1 MRRSFWLAPF
11 ANHSQNVDW
20 ISRRAGVNFSTRLIP
35 WGTPPSLGSRE
46 PAVKASLI
54 LPLVFVVGLFLP
66 TNDRVASA
74 TTKPR
79 SRASENVD
87 QSAISSRPEN
97 SVTIPGPLRSFLRM
111 SGINQNVTPSE
122 VLPQLAH
129 NVVLHGYHL
138 GKATEYLIL
147 LRGYLHQSKELS
159 ALAGQGG
166 SIRVNGCK
174 DAEPLL
180 RILGYRTRGEC
191 GRNGMALETANP
203 ERAFLSV
210 DSGFPLLD
218 LEESL
223 QRDGPFEYG
232 YTGSAVP
239 VLFAADDWIVV
250 ASQKEQE
257 NRDFLESLLHAPGVA
272 RLYWA
277 ISQIEPET
285 RVEMKEGIGLAKL
298 LPLAPA
304 LDHYG
309 TQFCIRDG
317 TVVVPGGR
325 EAEKEW
331 QAIVGASPRAPR
343 EFILQLLK
351 KDHGWAGTYFD
362 AMARTSQG
370 QQEHFTAGHRLS
382 RYYGAFRAAGDSEE
396 ASAGL
401 PFRPAPALMVLVTRL
416 KWDGNGEPYVPG
428 NLQAW
433 NEILRQKGDSKVI
446 RHRGKRFVG
455 WRTPDQLAEAMFAF
469 SRLGTEGGPLQA
481 YLCLSELD
489 HRRPPG
495 RRLSNQ
501 TVLLLAERY
510 ADFGDQYM
518 MFSEFPDLS
527 DNSIARYMTA
537 AELLT
542 KIPDHVLRGN
552 AMGIFQANVGLWQIL
567 ARQGEIE
574 RTQLNSSWMEM
585 IKPFSEVSTAAQLV
599 TAGRSSIEQV
609 FLAGTGN
616 RRGSQNE
623 FINLLAGAQ
632 QRTAEGHQVRM
643 EMADRIRSVME
654 DQRLVSMD
662 TLFALDDGLRNPE
675 QGAKSKAE
683 LAALAGELREFEMP
697 RPIFTNSE
705 RYEWAAGTYNNR
717 HTELQM
723 RTDLVKVIR
732 SSKSPKQVE
741 AARGQLATFLRDTL
755 VGLNYAYYEP
765 PGSQVLHNNPLFVRS
780 HDFSGDTIQGV
791 EHMWQAPR
799 LFGAGSPAG
808 GGAHMIGSLADLP
821 YVLAEAEQD
830 FIAPDHV
837 QALIWQQFV
846 PGLLSNAIVPRWW
859 NVSRNEL
866 HAVAL
871 YQRAGEELLMAS
883 SKDEDLKGKVM
894 AVLSD
899 RMVPE
904 RSAWLEQTIRAG
916 RTNEMFEGISPA
928 DGFYLTAKFRER
940 FSGELERDSAAG
952 RELEG
957 LIREE
962 PEEVNWERLS
972 RDFGVIHPVFTQT
985 YARELI
991 DGKPFPALGGNYNR
1005 LMGEC
1010 WDSGN
1015 LYWARL
1021 ADEMGESPVLL
1032 NRIVPVLTRRMV
1044 ERISASDLEDWPAA
1058 LRALRETGKEFR
1070 EGKISLLAGNAQT
1083 QN

>member
-1 MRRSFWLAPF
+1 
-11 ANHSQNVDW
+11 
-20 ISRRAGVNFSTRLIP
+20 
-35 WGTPPSLGSRE
+35 
-46 PAVKASLI
+46 
-54 LPLVFVVGLFLP
+54 
-66 TNDRVASA
+66 
-74 TTKPR
+74 
-79 SRASENVD
+79 
-87 QSAISSRPEN
+87 
-97 SVTIPGPLRSFLRM
+97 M
-111 SGINQNVTPSE
+111 SGISQNVTPSE

-129 NVVLHGYHL
+129 SVVLYGYHL
-138 GKATEYLIL
+138 GKTTEYLIL
-147 LRGYLHQSKELS
+147 LRRYLHQSKELS
-159 ALAGQGG
+159 ALAGQSG

-180 RILGYRTRGEC
+180 RILGYRTRGQC
-191 GRNGMALETANP
+191 GRSGMALETADP

-223 QRDGPFEYG
+223 QHDGPFEYG
-232 YTGSAVP
+232 YKGSPLP
-239 VLFAADDWIVV
+239 VLFAADDWILL
-250 ASQKEQE
+250 ASQKGQE
-257 NRDFLESLLHAPGVA
+257 NRDFLESLLYAPSVA

-277 ISQIEPET
+277 MSQIEPET
-285 RVEMKEGIGLAKL
+285 RVEMRDEIGLAKL

-304 LDHYG
+304 LDLYG
-309 TQFCIRDG
+309 SQLCVRDG
-317 TVVVPGGR
+317 TVVVPGGQ

-331 QAIVGASPRAPR
+331 QGMVGASPRAPR

-351 KDHGWAGTYFD
+351 KDHGWAATYFD
-362 AMARTSQG
+362 ALARTSQG

-382 RYYGAFRAAGDSEE
+382 RYYEAFRAPGVSEE
-396 ASAGL
+396 SAAGL

-428 NLQAW
+428 NLQVW
-433 NEILRQKGDSKVI
+433 NEILRQKGDFKVI
-446 RHRGKRFVG
+446 RRKRSAG
-455 WRTPDQLAEAMFAF
+455 WRTPDQLAEAMFTF
-469 SRLGTEGGPLQA
+469 SRLGTEDGPLQA

-489 HRRPPG
+489 HRRAPG
-495 RRLSNQ
+495 RRPSNQ
-501 TVLLLAERY
+501 TVLLLAHRY
-510 ADFGDQYM
+510 ADFRDQYL

-527 DNSIARYMTA
+527 DNSIILYMTT

-567 ARQGEIE
+567 ARQGEID
-574 RTQLNSSWMEM
+574 RAQLNSSWTEM

-599 TAGRSSIEQV
+599 TAGRSSIGQV
-609 FLAGTGN
+609 FRAATGKAG
-616 RRGSQNE
+616 GSQNE
-623 FINLLAGAQ
+623 IINLLAGAQ
-632 QRTAEGHQVRM
+632 QKTAEGHQVRL
-643 EMADRIRSVME
+643 EIADRIRLVME

-675 QGAKSKAE
+675 QGATNKAE

-705 RYEWAAGTYNNR
+705 RSEWTAGTYNNR

-732 SSKSPKQVE
+732 SPKSPNQVE

-780 HDFSGDTIQGV
+780 HDFSGDTVQGV
-791 EHMWQAPR
+791 EHLWQAPQ

-821 YVLAEAEQD
+821 YVLAETEQD

-846 PGLLSNAIVPRWW
+846 PGLLNNAIVPRWW

-883 SKDEDLKGKVM
+883 SKDEELKGKVM

-904 RSAWLEQTIRAG
+904 RRAWLEQTIRAG
-916 RTNEMFEGISPA
+916 RTKEMFEGISPA
-928 DGFYLTAKFRER
+928 DGFYLTAKFREK

-972 RDFGVIHPVFTQT
+972 RDFGVVHPVFTQT

-991 DGKPFPALGGNYNR
+991 DMRPFPALGGTYNR

-1044 ERISASDLEDWPAA
+1044 ERISASDLEDWPAT

-1070 EGKISLLAGNAQT
+1070 EGKISSLVGNAET
-1083 QN
+1083 HN

>member
-1 MRRSFWLAPF
+1 MKPSPPF
-11 ANHSQNVDW
+11 
-20 ISRRAGVNFSTRLIP
+20 L
-35 WGTPPSLGSRE
+35 L
-46 PAVKASLI
+46 L
-54 LPLVFVVGLFLP
+54 FVAGLFLTAIDP
-66 TNDRVASA
+66 VVSA
-74 TTKPR
+74 AGKPR
-79 SRASENVD
+79 SSASEKLD
-87 QSAISSRPEN
+87 QSTISSRPEN
-97 SVTIPGPLRSFLRM
+97 SVVISGPLRSFLRM

-129 NVVLHGYHL
+129 AVVLLGYNS
-138 GKATEYLIL
+138 GKTTEYLVL
-147 LRGYLHQSKELS
+147 LRRYLHQSKELS

-174 DAEPLL
+174 NAEPLL

-191 GRNGMALETANP
+191 GRIGMALETADP

-223 QRDGPFEYG
+223 QHDGPFEYG
-232 YTGSAVP
+232 YTGSSVP
-239 VLFAADDWIVV
+239 VLFAADDWIVL
-250 ASQKEQE
+250 ASHKGQR
-257 NRDFLESLLHAPGVA
+257 NREFLESLLYEPGMA

-277 ISQIEPET
+277 MSQIEPDT
-285 RVEMKEGIGLAKL
+285 RVEMKEGIGLSKL
-298 LPLAPA
+298 LPLAPT

-351 KDHGWAGTYFD
+351 KDHGWAATYFD
-362 AMARTSQG
+362 AMARTSQS
-370 QQEHFTAGHRLS
+370 QQEHFAAGHRLS
-382 RYYGAFRAAGDSEE
+382 RYYGAFRAAGVTEE

-401 PFRPAPALMVLVTRL
+401 PFRPAPAVMVLVTRL
-416 KWDGNGEPYVPG
+416 NWDGNGEPYVPG
-428 NLQAW
+428 NLQTW
-433 NEILRQKGDSKVI
+433 NEILVEKGDFKVI
-446 RHRGKRFVG
+446 HHRSKRSAG
-455 WRTPDQLAEAMFAF
+455 LRTSDQLAEAMFTF
-469 SRLGTEGGPLQA
+469 SRLNTEDGPLQA

-510 ADFGDQYM
+510 ADFRDQYLL
-518 MFSEFPDLS
+518 FSEFPDLS
-527 DNSIARYMTA
+527 DNSIIHYMTT

-542 KIPDHVLRGN
+542 KIPDHALRGN
-552 AMGIFQANVGLWQIL
+552 AIGIFQANVGLWQIL
-567 ARQGEIE
+567 ARQGEID
-574 RTQLNSSWMEM
+574 RALLNSSWME
-585 IKPFSEVSTAAQLV
+585 IINPFSEVSTAAQLV
-599 TAGRSSIEQV
+599 TSGRSSIEQV
-609 FLAGTGN
+609 LRAATGKAS
-616 RRGSQNE
+616 GPQNE
-623 FINLLAGAQ
+623 IINLLAGAQ
-632 QRTAEGHQVRM
+632 QTTAEGHQVRL
-643 EMADRIRSVME
+643 ELANRIRLVME

-675 QGAKSKAE
+675 QGTKSKAE

-705 RYEWAAGTYNNR
+705 RSEWAAGTYNNR
-717 HTELQM
+717 HTELEM

-732 SSKSPKQVE
+732 SPKSPKQVE

-780 HDFSGDTIQGV
+780 HDFSGDTVQGV
-791 EHMWQAPR
+791 EHLWQAPR

-808 GGAHMIGSLADLP
+808 GGAHMIGSLAELP
-821 YVLAEAEQD
+821 YVLAETEQD

-871 YQRAGEELLMAS
+871 YQRAGEELLIAS
-883 SKDEDLKGKVM
+883 SKDEELKGKVM

-904 RSAWLEQTIRAG
+904 RRAWLEQTIRAG
-916 RTNEMFEGISPA
+916 RTNEMFEGVTPA
-928 DGFYLTAKFRER
+928 DGFYLTAKFREK
-940 FSGELERDSAAG
+940 FSGELERDSATG

-972 RDFGVIHPVFTQT
+972 RDFGVVHPVFTQT

-991 DGKPFPALGGNYNR
+991 DMRPFPALGGTYNR

-1021 ADEMGESPVLL
+1021 ADEMGYSPVLL
-1032 NRIVPVLTRRMV
+1032 NRMVPELTRRMV
-1044 ERISASDLEDWPAA
+1044 EKIFASELEDWSAILNA
-1058 LRALRETGKEFR
+1058 LQETGEEFR
-1070 EGKISLLAGNAQT
+1070 QGKISVAAGSVAAPVSAST
-1083 QN
+1083 QNNK

>member
-1 MRRSFWLAPF
+1 MK
-11 ANHSQNVDW
+11 
-20 ISRRAGVNFSTRLIP
+20 
-35 WGTPPSLGSRE
+35 PSLF
-46 PAVKASLI
+46 L
-54 LPLVFVVGLFLP
+54 LLLLVAGLYLT

-74 TTKPR
+74 TTRPL
-79 SRASENVD
+79 SSWALESVD
-87 QSAISSRPEN
+87 QNAISSRPEN

-111 SGINQNVTPSE
+111 SGISLNVTPSE
-122 VLPQLAH
+122 VVPQLAH
-129 NVVLHGYHL
+129 NVVLHGYLL
-138 GKATEYLIL
+138 GRPTEYLIL
-147 LRGYLHQSKELS
+147 LRRYLHQSKELS

-166 SIRVNGCK
+166 SIHINGCK

-180 RILGYRTRGEC
+180 RILGYRIRGEC
-191 GRNGMALETANP
+191 GRTGMALSTANP

-218 LEESL
+218 LEERL
-223 QRDGPFEYG
+223 QHDGPFDYG
-232 YTGSAVP
+232 YTGSTVP
-239 VLFAADDWIVV
+239 VLFAAGDWIVL
-250 ASQKEQE
+250 ASQKGQE
-257 NRDFLESLLHAPGVA
+257 SRDFLESLLYEPSVA

-277 ISQIEPET
+277 MSQIEPET
-285 RVEMKEGIGLAKL
+285 RVVIKEDIGLAKL
-298 LPLAPA
+298 LALAPV
-304 LDHYG
+304 LDLYG
-309 TQFCIRDG
+309 SQLCVRG
-317 TVVVPGGR
+317 GAVVVPGRR

-331 QAIVGASPRAPR
+331 QGMVGASPQAPR

-351 KDHGWAGTYFD
+351 KDHGWVAAYFD
-362 AMARTSQG
+362 AMARTSQS
-370 QQEHFTAGHRLS
+370 QQEHFAAGQRMT
-382 RYYGAFRAAGDSEE
+382 RYYVAFRAAGVSEE
-396 ASAGL
+396 AGARL
-401 PFRPAPALMVLVTRL
+401 PFRPAPALLVLVTRL

-428 NLQAW
+428 SLQTW
-433 NEILRQKGDSKVI
+433 DEILRKTGDYKLI
-446 RHRGKRFVG
+446 RHTSKRSPG
-455 WRTPDQLAEAMFAF
+455 WPTPDQLAEAMFTF
-469 SRLGTEGGPLQA
+469 SRLSTAAGPLQA

-489 HRRPPG
+489 HRRAPG

-501 TVLLLAERY
+501 TVLLLAEKY
-510 ADFGDQYM
+510 ADFGDQYL

-527 DNSIARYMTA
+527 DNSITRYMATA
-537 AELLT
+537 EALT
-542 KIPDHVLRGN
+542 KIPDRALRGN
-552 AMGIFQANVGLWQIL
+552 AMGIFQGNVGLWQIL
-567 ARQGEIE
+567 ARQGEID
-574 RTQLNSSWMEM
+574 RGQLNSSWMEM
-585 IKPFSEVSTAAQLV
+585 IKPFFEVSTSAQLV

-609 FLAGTGN
+609 FRAATGKAG
-616 RRGSQNE
+616 GSQNE
-623 FINLLAGAQ
+623 IINLLAGAHQ
-632 QRTAEGHQVRM
+632 KTAEGQQVRM
-643 EMADRIRSVME
+643 ELANRIRAVME

-675 QGAKSKAE
+675 QAAKRKDE

-705 RYEWAAGTYNNR
+705 RSEWAAGTYNNR

-732 SSKSPKQVE
+732 SPEPPKQVE
-741 AARGQLATFLRDTL
+741 ATRGQLATFLRDTL

-791 EHMWQAPR
+791 EHLWQAPH
-799 LFGAGSPAG
+799 LIGAGSPAG

-821 YVLAEAEQD
+821 YVLAETEQN

-883 SKDEDLKGKVM
+883 SKDEELKGKVI

-904 RSAWLEQTIRAG
+904 RRAWLEQTIRTG
-916 RTNEMFEGISPA
+916 KTSELFEGIAPA
-928 DGFYLTAKFRER
+928 DGFYLTAKFQER
-940 FSGELERDSAAG
+940 YSGELERDSAAG

-957 LIREE
+957 LIRED
-962 PEEVNWERLS
+962 PQEVNWERLS
-972 RDFGVIHPVFTQT
+972 RDFGVMHPVFTQT

-991 DGKPFPALGGNYNR
+991 DVKPFPALGGNYNR

-1044 ERISASDLEDWPAA
+1044 ERISASDLEDWPAT

-1070 EGKISLLAGNAQT
+1070 EGKISSLAGNAET
-1083 QN
+1083 PN

>member
-1 MRRSFWLAPF
+1 MSRRRSKLQHQTNP
-11 ANHSQNVDW
+11 VG
-20 ISRRAGVNFSTRLIP
+20 ILP
-35 WGTPPSLGSRE
+35 CLGSRG
-46 PAVKASLI
+46 PAVKPSLS
-54 LPLVFVVGLFLP
+54 LLLLFVAGLFLIA
-66 TNDRVASA
+66 NDPVASA
-74 TTKPR
+74 AAKLR
-79 SRASENVD
+79 SSASENVD
-87 QSAISSRPEN
+87 QSTISSRPEN
-97 SVTIPGPLRSFLRM
+97 SVVILGPLRSFLRM

-129 NVVLHGYHL
+129 AVVLFGYNS
-138 GKATEYLIL
+138 GRKTEYLIL
-147 LRGYLHQSKELS
+147 LRRYLHQSKELN
-159 ALAGQGG
+159 ALAGKGG
-166 SIRVNGCK
+166 SIRINGCK

-191 GRNGMALETANP
+191 GRIGMALETADP

-223 QRDGPFEYG
+223 QHDGPFEYG
-232 YTGSAVP
+232 YTGSSVP
-239 VLFAADDWIVV
+239 VLFAADDWIVL
-250 ASQKEQE
+250 ANQKGRE
-257 NRDFLESLLHAPGVA
+257 NREFLESLLYEPGMA
-272 RLYWA
+272 RLYRA
-277 ISQIEPET
+277 MSQIEPET

-304 LDHYG
+304 LDLYG

-331 QAIVGASPRAPR
+331 QAIVGVSPRAPR

-351 KDHGWAGTYFD
+351 KDHGWAATYFD

-370 QQEHFTAGHRLS
+370 QQEHFGAGHRLS
-382 RYYGAFRAAGDSEE
+382 RYYGAFRAAGVTEE
-396 ASAGL
+396 AGAGL
-401 PFRPAPALMVLVTRL
+401 PFRRAPVLMVLVTRL

-428 NLQAW
+428 NLQTW
-433 NEILRQKGDSKVI
+433 TEILRQKGDSKVI
-446 RHRGKRFVG
+446 RHRGKHTMG
-455 WRTPDQLAEAMFAF
+455 WRTPDQLAEAMFTS
-469 SRLGTEGGPLQA
+469 SRLGTEDGPLQA

-489 HRRPPG
+489 HRRAPG
-495 RRLSNQ
+495 RRLSDQ

-510 ADFGDQYM
+510 ADFRDQYL

-527 DNSIARYMTA
+527 DNSITRYMAT
-537 AELLT
+537 AELLS
-542 KIPDHVLRGN
+542 KIPDHALRGN

-567 ARQGEIE
+567 ARQGEID

-609 FLAGTGN
+609 FLTATGKA
-616 RRGSQNE
+616 RGSQNE
-623 FINLLAGAQ
+623 IINLLAGTQ
-632 QRTAEGHQVRM
+632 QRTAEGRQVRM
-643 EMADRIRSVME
+643 ELADRIRSVME

-662 TLFALDDGLRNPE
+662 TLFALDDGLRNPG
-675 QGAKSKAE
+675 QGARSKAE

-732 SSKSPKQVE
+732 SPNSPKQVE
-741 AARGQLATFLRDTL
+741 TARGQLATFLRDTL

-791 EHMWQAPR
+791 EHLWQAPR

-821 YVLAEAEQD
+821 YVLAETEQN

-883 SKDEDLKGKVM
+883 SKDEELKGKVM

-904 RSAWLEQTIRAG
+904 RRAWLEQTIRVG
-916 RTNEMFEGISPA
+916 RTNEMFEGVTPA
-928 DGFYLTAKFRER
+928 DGFYLTAKFREK

-952 RELEG
+952 RELED
-957 LIREE
+957 LIRDD

-972 RDFGVIHPVFTQT
+972 HDFGVMHPVFTQT

-991 DGKPFPALGGNYNR
+991 DVRPFPALGGNYSR

-1044 ERISASDLEDWPAA
+1044 ERISASDLEDWPAT

-1070 EGKISLLAGNAQT
+1070 EGKIPSVAGIGET